1 MRTQAAAGLTQ
12 LLFSRSWRHQA
23 RLAAHDRDSRG
34 RCHIPDR
41 WRYRQFNIRIGARH
55 VGGVPGASLIGR
67 RPIRARWR
75 SPFGTSR
82 RADTWTARVL
92 RGGLLNGADR
102 GGIDDHGALLRLEQ
116 EGVDIEG
123 SDAAGEARAAQQINM
138 HRRALTPIA
147 IELKKLATFR
157 IGRNFHEW
165 VSEHGAG
172 QHSPTWARITRH
184 CRRLRR
190 PAEPQRGPHQTREV
204 SGPRARCST
213 SIPG

>member
-12 LLFSRSWRHQA
+12 PLFSRSWRHQA
-23 RLAAHDRDSRG
+23 RLAAHDCDGGG
-34 RCHIPDR
+34 RCHIPER
-41 WRYRQFNIRIGARH
+41 WRYRQLNIRVGARH

-67 RPIRARWR
+67 RPIRTCWR
-75 SPFGTSR
+75 PPFGTSR
-82 RADTWTARVL
+82 CADTWPARML
-92 RGGLLNGADR
+92 CGGLLDGADR
-102 GGIDDHGALLRLEQ
+102 VGIDDHGALLRLEQ
-116 EGVDIEG
+116 KGVDIEG
-123 SDAAGEARAAQQINM
+123 SDTATETRATEQIDM

-157 IGRNFHEW
+157 IGRNFHES

-172 QHSPTWARITRH
+172 RPRPTWAGIRRH

-190 PAEPQRGPHQTREV
+190 PAEPQRVPHQTRAV

-213 SIPG
+213 SISG